1 MSSEAKVGTFVIASL
16 AVLGAAIYFVSATQT
31 AKGHVQFKTHL
42 RYAGGLGPG
51 TAVLFGGIKVGQVT
65 AVQPW
70 SKDPTH
76 IEILFQVLT
85 GTPINEDST
94 ARVGSVSLM
103 SSPALS
109 ITTGSNDARRLAP
122 GEVVVSAEAVSLE
135 EIAQHIADV
144 ADSANEVMTRLQ
156 KEIPAISAHA
166 RTVLANLDEI
176 SGPWNQ
182 KKIDGILTE
191 LDTLMQRESPK
202 IDQITDQISAVAKRA
217 DTAVASIE
225 PLLGNMDRTVTN
237 LNSTVDAVRD
247 PLLKSLNEVE
257 PVLKQARTVLA
268 SVRNVVGANEESIA
282 ETIQNLH
289 AASENIEELAQT
301 LKQHPWNLLR
311 ITQPPDRKVPR

>member
-1 MSSEAKVGTFVIASL
+1 MSTEAKVGTFVIVSL

-31 AKGHVQFKTHL
+31 SKGHVQFKTHL

-176 SGPWNQ
+176 SGP
-182 KKIDGILTE
+182 GTRRRS
-191 LDTLMQRESPK
+191 MASSP
-202 IDQITDQISAVAKRA
+202 
-217 DTAVASIE
+217 
-225 PLLGNMDRTVTN
+225 N
-237 LNSTVDAVRD
+237 
-247 PLLKSLNEVE
+247 
-257 PVLKQARTVLA
+257 
-268 SVRNVVGANEESIA
+268 
-282 ETIQNLH
+282 
-289 AASENIEELAQT
+289 
-301 LKQHPWNLLR
+301 
-311 ITQPPDRKVPR
+311 